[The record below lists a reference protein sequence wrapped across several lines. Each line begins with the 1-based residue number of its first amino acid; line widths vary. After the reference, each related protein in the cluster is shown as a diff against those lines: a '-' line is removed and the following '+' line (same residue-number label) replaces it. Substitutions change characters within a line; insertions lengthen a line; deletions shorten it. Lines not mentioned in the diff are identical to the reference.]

1 MGDEYKTTSVKMV
14 HVPIVSVV
22 SKTKN
27 EIVQEIIRS
36 KQHESVVETVG
47 NDALHMMSSKELE
60 KKAQDVEKEHE
71 LKVDMESAMLL
82 HGNDDEMQGKQQA
95 MKVRGENVGGALGTV
110 MGNLVSS
117 NVDALEEP
125 EVVVEEEEEKNEK
138 KEMMTGATG
147 SGDGGSTGGS
157 TGSSTGEEG
166 GLV

>member
-1 MGDEYKTTSVKMV
+1 MG
-14 HVPIVSVV
+14 
-22 SKTKN
+22 
-27 EIVQEIIRS
+27 RS

-47 NDALHMMSSKELE
+47 NDALNTVNSKELE
-60 KKAQDVEKEHE
+60 KKAKDVEKEHE

-125 EVVVEEEEEKNEK
+125 EVVVEEKEEKEEK

-147 SGDGGSTGGS
+147 SGDGGSSTGGS
-157 TGSSTGEEG
+157 TGGSTGEEG
-166 GLV
+166 GLVNQNRFVETDREMLMGLAS

>member
-1 MGDEYKTTSVKMV
+1 
-14 HVPIVSVV
+14 
-22 SKTKN
+22 
-27 EIVQEIIRS
+27 
-36 KQHESVVETVG
+36 
-47 NDALHMMSSKELE
+47 
-60 KKAQDVEKEHE
+60 
-71 LKVDMESAMLL
+71 MESAMLL

-125 EVVVEEEEEKNEK
+125 EVVVEEKEEK

-157 TGSSTGEEG
+157 TESSTGGSTGGSTGEEG
-166 GLV
+166 GLVNQNRFVETDREMLMGLASNQR

>member
-1 MGDEYKTTSVKMV
+1 
-14 HVPIVSVV
+14 
-22 SKTKN
+22 
-27 EIVQEIIRS
+27 
-36 KQHESVVETVG
+36 
-47 NDALHMMSSKELE
+47 
-60 KKAQDVEKEHE
+60 
-71 LKVDMESAMLL
+71 MESAMLL

-125 EVVVEEEEEKNEK
+125 EVVVEEKEEKEEK

-157 TGSSTGEEG
+157 TESSTGGSTGGSTGEEG
-166 GLV
+166 GLVNQNRFVETDREMLMGLASNQR